1 MEDIHA
7 LIQKLDWDTSE
18 AEQAEA
24 IHKLQDIQDEELR
37 LLLQPLG
44 KEYWDGAAEVIVKLG
59 YPSVKPILPGL
70 LEWIQDMNW
79 PGAGRIAPLLR
90 EIGDPLIP
98 YIQDVF
104 RNHSQDEEWMYW
116 IFEMIIDYWDKDQ
129 IVQIQEELIRLTEG
143 KIIALKALRTL
154 WVHQIYSGESV
165 LLLLE
170 DKMQR
175 SLTEIA
181 QLEIAYPGIDCEA
194 LGRGFSEAIFT
205 PELSRAYIEE
215 HREEFN
221 FCHRKST
228 LHDFV
233 SEIEELVSEC
243 MGSGNAP
250 A

>member
-1 MEDIHA
+1 MEGIQA
-7 LIQKLDWDTSE
+7 LIQKLDWDTPE

-24 IHKLQDIQDEELR
+24 IHKLQDIRDDELH

-44 KEYWDGAAEVIVKLG
+44 KGYWDGAAEVIVRLG
-59 YPSVKPILPGL
+59 FPRVKPILPGL
-70 LEWIQDMNW
+70 LQWIQDMNW
-79 PGAGRIAPLLR
+79 PGSRRIAPLLR
-90 EIGDPLIP
+90 ESGDPLIP
-98 YIQDVF
+98 YIQEVF

-116 IFEMIIDYWDKDQ
+116 IFEMILDHWNKEQ
-129 IVQIQEELIRLTEG
+129 ITPLREDLIRLTEG

-205 PELSRAYIEE
+205 PELYRAYIEQ
-215 HREEFN
+215 HREEFS
-221 FCHRKST
+221 FCDRKSS

-233 SEIEELVSEC
+233 SEIEELVSEVS
-243 MGSGNAP
+243 GSNTTR
-250 A
+250 